1 VVDPRDRVGDI
12 VGSYRQ
18 RGSVRQRE
26 VVEARDR
33 RVVGED
39 MVVAFQVELE
49 SVRDRKLRAV
59 VVVVV
64 VVVEGLGRWE
74 VVVEVV
80 REVVPM
86 VVVEGEVVPRVVVEG
101 EVVPTVVVEG
111 DVVPKLVAEEEV
123 PKMVPDV
130 VPFHPSLERTC
141 SEVPR
146 RPGCR

>member
-86 VVVEGEVVPRVVVEG
+86 VVVEGEVVPTVVVEG
-101 EVVPTVVVEG
+101 EVVG